1 MSINIM
7 LRKLVLVALALLHFS
22 CATREPG
29 DPITPGYNVYSP
41 EQDIELG
48 REVAAEVRK
57 QVDIVQNED
66 LQRYVRELGARLA
79 AQPQAGEYPYE
90 FTLINEDSIN
100 AFALPG
106 GPIFLHS
113 GLLDQA
119 DSEGQLVGV
128 MAHEISHVALRHG
141 TSQASRAQMVQ
152 LPAAIAGAILGQQGA
167 VLATAGQI
175 GLGLGV
181 NALIM
186 KYSRSAEKEADALGA
201 RIMAGAGFNPIEMAT
216 FFQKLE
222 EQGGSR
228 PPALLSSHPS
238 PGNRVR
244 LVEAEMAAIP
254 AGDYTYA
261 SGRFPNAKQLVAGL
275 PPPKQPANQ
284 EVAAAAAPRSTPSA
298 PTGAFQR
305 INGSAFSMEYPSGW
319 KSYGGQSSNTL
330 TLAPENGIVRTQGG
344 SGGIGYGAVLS
355 YYRPQN
361 SRDLLNGTWELLQ
374 QLQEVNPKLR
384 AAVQPRNVTIA
395 GSSGMVVGLT
405 GPSPYGGTE
414 RNLLLTVSRPQGL
427 FYMIFIAP
435 ENQYNKLQPAFERMA
450 NSIRFR

>member
-1 MSINIM
+1 M
-7 LRKLVLVALALLHFS
+7 LRKLALVALALLHFS
-22 CATREPG
+22 CATRKPG
-29 DPITPGYNVYSP
+29 DPIKPGYNSFSK
-41 EQDIELG
+41 EQDIQLG
-48 REVAAEVRK
+48 REAAAEIRK
-57 QVDIVQNED
+57 QVDIVDNQQ
-66 LQRYVRELGARLA
+66 LQSYIRDLGARLA
-79 AQPQAGEYPYE
+79 QQPQAEDYPYE

-106 GPIFLHS
+106 GPIFIHS
-113 GLLDQA
+113 GLLDHA
-119 DSEGQLVGV
+119 DNEGQLVGV
-128 MAHEISHVALRHG
+128 LAHEISHVALRHG
-141 TSQASRAQMVQ
+141 TSQASRAQMIQ
-152 LPAAIAGAILGQQGA
+152 LPAILAGAVLGQQGA
-167 VLATAGQI
+167 VLAQAGQI

-181 NALIM
+181 NALIT

-222 EQGGSR
+222 AQGGSR
-228 PPALLSSHPS
+228 PPTFLSSHPS

-254 AGDYTYA
+254 PGDYTYA
-261 SGRFPNAKQLVAGL
+261 SGRFPRAKQMVAQL
-275 PPPKQPANQ
+275 PPPKAPAHQ
-284 EVAAAAAPRSTPSA
+284 EVAAAAAPRSTPSV

-305 INGSAFSMEYPSGW
+305 INGSTFSMEYPSAW
-319 KSYGGQSSNTL
+319 KAYGGQSSNTL
-330 TLAPENGIVRTQGG
+330 TLAPQNGIVRTRGG
-344 SGGIGYGAVLS
+344 GGGIGYGAVLS
-355 YYRPQN
+355 YFRPRH

-374 QLQEVNPKLR
+374 QLQEVNPNLR
-384 AAVQPRNVTIA
+384 AAVKPRNVRVA

-414 RNLLLTVSRPQGL
+414 RNLLLTVARPQGL